1 MINTRAL
8 LIVISM
14 ILFFAALIVKLVDI
28 QIVKSEELKYFARKQ
43 QVGVEKIPADRG
55 LVYDRNNVLLEYNRH
70 DISFFADLRMVS
82 SKSRDDIA
90 EKFSLVFGKSK
101 AHYLKLLSGTGKTI
115 CLEKKASSEKA
126 IQLINYKKTGLFY
139 RQDPTR
145 VYHYGSLASHV
156 LGYVNNEYNGL
167 TGIAQSFNTVLKGE
181 EGLRL
186 VEKNAVGN
194 LVSIEEKETKPSLPG
209 NNIYLTID
217 KSYQSILE
225 EELKN
230 GLKEYGGSSATGII
244 MNPNTGEILAL
255 ANAND
260 FNPNAYWKF
269 NDDVRRNKALTD
281 TYEPGSTFKV
291 ITLASLLDQNMCS
304 LHESI
309 YVENGNYKFKNVNIK
324 DTHPHNHL
332 STTQVLEQSSNIGIA
347 KLVQRMDNETYY
359 KYLRGFGF
367 GYNTSVQ
374 LPGEASGLLR
384 KPDKWSG
391 LSKTYLSFGYEIS
404 VTPIQLITAFSSVI
418 NGGILYLPQI
428 VKRQVRYDG
437 SLVYNFQP
445 KEIRRVISSETSD
458 LMRRLLGGV
467 VKNGTGKKAN
477 SELVVVGG
485 KTGTSQKLIDGRY
498 SRAHYNS
505 SFIGFFP
512 VDDPKI
518 AMLILVNSPDIGK
531 YGSLVAAPIFKNVT
545 ERIVSGNINDFEH
558 LSPDEKN
565 IDVKYAANIKD
576 NDIVESYDNI
586 RSIGLRETII
596 DSENRMPDLSSVT
609 VRDAI
614 TVLTQL
620 GIKYKIN
627 GSGIIYS
634 QSITPGKKLSGNE
647 VCVLTCSD
655 LNIKGA
661 SVY

>member
-1 MINTRAL
+1 ML
-8 LIVISM
+8 
-14 ILFFAALIVKLVDI
+14 LFFTVLIVKLVDI

-70 DISFFADLRMVS
+70 DISFFADLRMVF
-82 SKSRDDIA
+82 SKSKEDIA
-90 EKFSLVFGKSK
+90 EKFSLVFGKTK
-101 AHYLKLLSGTGKTI
+101 AHYMKLLSGNGKTI

-126 IQLINYKKTGLFY
+126 IQLIGYKKRGLFY

-145 VYHYGSLASHV
+145 VYHYNNLASHV
-156 LGYVNNEYNGL
+156 LGYINTEHNGL
-167 TGIAQSFNTVLKGE
+167 TGVAQTFNDALKGE

-186 VEKNAVGN
+186 VEKNAIGD
-194 LVSIEEKETKPSLPG
+194 LVSVEEKETKPSIPG
-209 NNIYLTID
+209 NNLYLTID

-230 GLKEYGGSSATGII
+230 GLNAYGGSSAIGVI

-260 FNPNAYWKF
+260 FNPNEYWKF
-269 NDDVRRNKALTD
+269 SDDVRRNKALTD

-291 ITLASLLDQNMCS
+291 ITLASLLDQEMCS

-309 YVENGNYKFKNVNIK
+309 FVENGSYRFKNVNIK
-324 DTHPHNHL
+324 DTHPNNHL
-332 STTQVLEQSSNIGIA
+332 TTTQILEQSSNIGIA
-347 KLVQRMDNETYY
+347 KLIQRMDNETYY

-391 LSKTYLSFGYEIS
+391 LSKTYLSFGYEVS
-404 VTPIQLITAFSSVI
+404 VTPMQLITAFSSVI
-418 NGGILYLPQI
+418 NGGILLQPQI
-428 VKRQVRYDG
+428 IKRQVRYDG
-437 SLVYNFQP
+437 SIVYDLKP
-445 KEIRRVISSETSD
+445 KAVRRIISTETSG
-458 LMRRLLGGV
+458 LMRRLLNGV
-467 VKNGTGKKAN
+467 VKNGTGKKAY
-477 SELVVVGG
+477 SDLISIGG
-485 KTGTSQKLIDGRY
+485 KTGTSQKLVDGRY

-505 SFIGFFP
+505 SFVGFFP
-512 VDDPKI
+512 VDNPQV

-531 YGSLVAAPIFKNVT
+531 YGSLVAAPIFKNVA
-545 ERIVSGNINDFEH
+545 EKIVSNNINDFENDI
-558 LSPDEKN
+558 LNEK
-565 IDVKYAANIKD
+565 IIEVKYASNIKEKD
-576 NDIVESYDNI
+576 SSYDNM
-586 RSIGLRETII
+586 RSIEVNEAVLNA
-596 DSENRMPDLSSVT
+596 ENRMPDLSNVT

-620 GIKYKIN
+620 GIKYKVN
-627 GSGIIYS
+627 GSGIIFS
-634 QSITPGKKLSGNE
+634 QSIIPGKKLLGNE
-647 VCVLTCSD
+647 ICVLTCSE